1 MTGLDVEVPGL
12 HFSYVYSVCCQFA
25 TFTVSLKVIPTLV
38 LAHFGP
44 CIHTLVLKNG
54 SKVGKDRHR
63 SGYRALVA
71 LIQLFNDNFCNAYIL
86 VNEYNTHAC
95 SKY

>member
-12 HFSYVYSVCCQFA
+12 HFSYVYSVCCQFS

-44 CIHTLVLKNG
+44 YHTHFGPKKWVQ
-54 SKVGKDRHR
+54 
-63 SGYRALVA
+63 SGQGPTPKWV
-71 LIQLFNDNFCNAYIL
+71 
-86 VNEYNTHAC
+86 
-95 SKY
+95 